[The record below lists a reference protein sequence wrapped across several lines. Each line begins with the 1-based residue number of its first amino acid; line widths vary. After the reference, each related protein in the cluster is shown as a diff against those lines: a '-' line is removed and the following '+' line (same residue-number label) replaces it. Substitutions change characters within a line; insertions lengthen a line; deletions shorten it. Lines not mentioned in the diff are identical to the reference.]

1 VGSDE
6 IGSSEYPSKPSRRT
20 PTMSSEVAIGRL
32 IKGSETFIRLV
43 ELVIGGDQL
52 LLVLLSGPAG
62 TDAYRLD

>member
-20 PTMSSEVAIGRL
+20 PTISSEVAIGRL

-43 ELVIGGDQL
+43 VIGRDQL
-52 LLVLLSGPAG
+52 PFVLLSGPAG
-62 TDAYRLD
+62 IDSYRLD

>member
-1 VGSDE
+1 
-6 IGSSEYPSKPSRRT
+6 
-20 PTMSSEVAIGRL
+20 MSSEVAIGRL